1 MNVKFN
7 SMNDLIYWYK
17 GHIERVIDGDTVVFS
32 EIDLGFDIALKNRH
46 GRLLGINA
54 PETRTKDQ
62 EIKIKG
68 NQSKDYL
75 TGRLTGKD
83 VIIKS
88 CEVDN
93 FGRILCLIY
102 LEEELINDTLLI
114 EGYAVV
120 FE

>member
-1 MNVKFN
+1 MNVETN
-7 SMNDLIYWYK
+7 SMSDLLYWYR
-17 GHIERVIDGDTVVFS
+17 GHINRVIDGDTVVFS

-54 PETRTKDQ
+54 PETRTKVQ
-62 EIKIKG
+62 EVKFKG
-68 NQSKDYL
+68 IQSKDYL
-75 TGRLTGKD
+75 SGRLTDKD

-102 LEEELINDTLLI
+102 LEDELINDTLLA
-114 EGYAVV
+114 EGYAVI